1 MTLVWEAVDDVMVVG
16 YVGIG
21 IVMGGGGGGDDGDGC
36 GEDDFQNIGLFS
48 EADNLFKL
56 IICI

>member
-1 MTLVWEAVDDVMVVG
+1 MEVVVG
-16 YVGIG
+16 HVGIG
-21 IVMGGGGGGDDGDGC
+21 GGDGG